1 MGRYTGAV
9 CRLCRRERMKLF
21 LKGTRCYTPK
31 CAVEKRE
38 YVPGMHGQGRQK
50 LSDYGVQLREKQK
63 VKRIYGVLERQ
74 FKFYFKQASH
84 SKGVTGASLLA
95 ILESRLDNVVY
106 RMGVSASRSEA
117 RQVVRHGHV
126 HVNGRQVNIPA
137 YSIKAGDKIAV
148 VGSDK
153 LKERYKTVLEQTK
166 DQKQAAWLEVD
177 ASQLVATVK
186 KMPERSDVLMPIQ
199 EQLIVELYSK

>member
-1 MGRYTGAV
+1 MARYTASV
-9 CRLCRRERMKLF
+9 CRLCRREKIKLF

-74 FKFYFKQASH
+74 FKFYFRKATH
-84 SKGVTGASLLA
+84 SKGVTGAALLSA
-95 ILESRLDNVVY
+95 LERRLDNVVF
-106 RMGVSASRSEA
+106 RMGVAASRNEA

-126 HVNGRQVNIPA
+126 IVNQKQVNIP
-137 YSIKAGDKIAV
+137 SFQVSAGDVVTVAGSEKI
-148 VGSDK
+148 
-153 LKERYKTVLEQTK
+153 KERFKMLLEAAK
-166 DQKQAAWLEVD
+166 DQAKSEWVEMDAAGFK
-177 ASQLVATVK
+177 AKIK
-186 KMPERSDVLMPIQ
+186 KLPERSDVKMPIQ
-199 EQLIVELYSK
+199 EQLIVELY